1 MTCKNQNMYDG
12 NPKRYMA
19 VSWIGSF
26 TGVLSLFAITYA
38 FELIPGLEGLG
49 LITDHWVVG
58 GAGAFGAQS
67 VLVFALPAVAP
78 SQPWNCVF
86 GSIISSFIGVSIR
99 KIVVAVQQM
108 NCIEE
113 PLEDEFDCN
122 SDAVRPDL
130 LLLASALANAHSIAA
145 MHLTDS
151 MHPPAGAFA
160 YIAINASPKI
170 RSLGY
175 LYMILPVG
183 IGCLWF
189 VTWAWIV
196 NKYINLILQKLCG
209 EGNNKKEE
217 IELSNNQKDNSSDK
231 VKDAHVDS
239 AEANDGNDTKISVIT
254 TGDNT
259 LRNRNATP
267 PTKAP
272 NPRKYPTGDGIGGWL
287 RPLRKT

>member
-1 MTCKNQNMYDG
+1 MTNCPNMYDG
-12 NPKRYMA
+12 KPIRYMV

-26 TGVLSLFAITYA
+26 TGVLSIFAITYA

-49 LITDHWVVG
+49 LITDNWVVG
-58 GAGAFGAQS
+58 SAGAFGAQS

-86 GSIISSFIGVSIR
+86 GSIISSFIGVSFR
-99 KIVVAVQQM
+99 KIFVAFQQM

-130 LLLASALANAHSIAA
+130 LLLASAFANSISIVA

-196 NKYINLILQKLCG
+196 NKYINLIVQKLFC
-209 EGNNKKEE
+209 EGNDKKEE
-217 IELSNNQKDNSSDK
+217 IELTNNQRDNSNDK
-231 VKDAHVDS
+231 AKDAPAGA
-239 AEANDGNDTKISVIT
+239 AEANGETDIKISVI
-254 TGDNT
+254 GASDNT
-259 LRNRNATP
+259 LRNRNVHTP
-267 PTKAP
+267 PKVP